1 MPGPPT
7 ALLEKELNLMVFR
20 VGALAT
26 VEAMLRTFRDL
37 DDDEGRT
44 FRALDDDEGI
54 VCHFYAGEE
63 EDFVG
68 RCLLAHTPYHGLQ
81 GEATH
86 LFATGLTVG
95 ALRGDPLGV
104 IEFLA
109 DKAAKRA
116 HGLRKFHGTFFFWLV
131 SGSEGLASD
140 VEDPDKDSSS
150 NLKVAVKTFATQR
163 RKGNLKKPFWFR
175 LLHDEPVYV
184 DVDEHAHGPQP
195 RMTRPGVQRVRV
207 DQTRACV
214 SVINGGDGTT
224 VWSAPT
230 VDARDIFGEAHMQ
243 RELKEGYE
251 GHRIKILEQLRR
263 VLNVKTAF
271 AVAFSCFDTA
281 ATLPGSSG
289 ISPGLRCVVS
299 LKVDEWVTQAIKMA
313 GKFFVEPP
321 TTVPRSDL
329 ESAALSEDWARAR
342 RDEAE
347 AELKERKKL
356 LAEVRKM
363 QTILRKEDQRRHKCH
378 NCFEENQ
385 KRWFEDGR
393 LCGACDSHA
402 RRFDKKQA
410 SERNRPLSEH
420 RAVENAERKLTL
432 CTSRAN
438 AAAAA
443 AAEAAAAEA
452 AEATAAE
459 AAAEA
464 ATAAAAYAGAEA
476 AATATAEAAAAAA
489 TAAAAYAGAEARKL
503 ASELTEAR
511 TRLEGSIAAREIA
524 LSSLDGTRAKC
535 EEAKSVVAENLRQ
548 RRAAHLEMVS
558 ENFQLRQM
566 CVERGAQ
573 VAALLDEKEELVFRL
588 DLIRI
593 ESGELESERDMLSRE
608 NEDLI
613 SSNFSLLDAC
623 SMLEA
628 DIASLAET
636 RDALSYSL
644 NEARADRDAFLAN
657 VRRHLYEA
665 RAETDRKI
673 IQALVEERARAR
685 AHERE
690 LDEARATV
698 RERDAA
704 LARLLGER
712 DGGTRRESTGA
723 QAAVKDAAGTRE
735 ATLSQVTAN
744 PTEVSGEPAS
754 IDPAGDENAAPWGG
768 HDDDVPP
775 LAPAEPEAAEPEEW
789 MEQIPYFE
797 GDGSVPKYHRID
809 SKKAGAAAFVGN
821 DSYFCYKQTTA
832 EGDDQWFFF
841 GANGGAV
848 KPDSWKRSRTREI
861 DRQKNENASPLRGRR
876 GNA

>member
-1 MPGPPT
+1 
-7 ALLEKELNLMVFR
+7 MVFR

-37 DDDEGRT
+37 DDDEG
-44 FRALDDDEGI
+44 I

-63 EDFVG
+63 ENFVG

-116 HGLRKFHGTFFFWLV
+116 HGLRKFHGTFFFWLA

-150 NLKVAVKTFATQR
+150 NLKVAVKTFAKQR
-163 RKGNLKKPFWFR
+163 GRGNLKKPFWFR

-251 GHRIKILEQLRR
+251 GHRVKILEQLRR

-289 ISPGLRCVVS
+289 ILPGLRSVVS

-329 ESAALSEDWARAR
+329 ESAAMSEDWARAR

-378 NCFEENQ
+378 NCFEENP
-385 KRWFEDGR
+385 KKWLEDGR
-393 LCGACDSHA
+393 LCGACYLHA
-402 RRFDKKQA
+402 YRFDKKQA

-438 AAAAA
+438 AAAAT

-452 AEATAAE
+452 AEAAA
-459 AAAEA
+459 
-464 ATAAAAYAGAEA
+464 AEA

-548 RRAAHLEMVS
+548 RRAAHLEMFS

-593 ESGELESERDMLSRE
+593 ECGELESERDMLSRE

-613 SSNFSLLDAC
+613 WSNFSLLDAC

-754 IDPAGDENAAPWGG
+754 IDPPGDENAAPWGG

-775 LAPAEPEAAEPEEW
+775 PAPAEPEAAEPEEW

-832 EGDDQWFFF
+832 EGHDQWFFF
-841 GANGGAV
+841 GANGVAV
-848 KPDSWKRSRTREI
+848 KPESWKRSRTRTREI